1 MESTYATV
9 DTPKAKAVDSDYA
22 TIAELK
28 GRSATDALPELPDQ
42 ARSKVSV
49 DASENSYA
57 EISDVKHKA
66 TRSLPETPESNV
78 KGQPVEST
86 YATVGTSKINV
97 AEGDYATIA
106 EAKVKPVE
114 STYATVKTPKAKA
127 VDSDYATIAELKGR
141 SATDALPELPSQARS
156 KVSVDAS
163 ENSYAEI
170 K

>member
-1 MESTYATV
+1 M
-9 DTPKAKAVDSDYA
+9 
-22 TIAELK
+22 
-28 GRSATDALPELPDQ
+28 
-42 ARSKVSV
+42 SV

-86 YATVGTSKINV
+86 YATVGTSRINV

-114 STYATVKTPKAKA
+114 RHLCHSKNAK
-127 VDSDYATIAELKGR
+127 
-141 SATDALPELPSQARS
+141 
-156 KVSVDAS
+156 S
-163 ENSYAEI
+163 ESSG
-170 K
+170 